1 MYAADPA
8 PDSTFISRAA
18 AASLMAVSGT
28 SATRRSSGAVSLGVP
43 TFTSCGLYPIGGL
56 NTGFGLHVRV
66 KSQSAA
72 DDQVTNQII
81 NDLTIQAATVNG
93 SGSQTA
99 NLILTRA
106 IFHMGIPVA
115 PKNVFPSN
123 IEGLPTWYQLRVTPQ
138 GHMARRDQVDILIA
152 FNPATWHQ
160 DLRTVRPGGVVVHE
174 EVFSTADARPDVTY
188 YPVPFSKLAKSK
200 IQNDTLR
207 KQLANMIYVGVVA
220 GLLGIP
226 WDALEHAVTRQ
237 FLSKPKAVPLN
248 LDAIKVGFDY
258 WQDNFSKKDP
268 YRLEAMSGVV
278 DQKVLVEG
286 NQAAALGALMG
297 GVTVAAWYPITPSSS
312 LCENLIAYAERFRTD
327 PETGEKRI
335 AVVQAEDELAA
346 VGMAIGAGWAGAR
359 AMTSTSGPGISLMAE
374 FAGLGYYAEVPV
386 VIFDI
391 QRIGPSTGLPTRTS
405 QADVGF
411 AYTLSH
417 GDTKH
422 LVLLPGT
429 VEECYEFAR
438 DAFDYADRFQT
449 PVFVLS
455 DLDLGMNLWMTPAF
469 TYPDKPFDRGKVL
482 SKADLERLAG
492 EWARYRDVDGDGV
505 PFRTLPGTDHPAAG
519 YFTRGSGHDEHARN
533 TESAEAYAANMD
545 RLSRKFETARAALP
559 APVIDESTGS
569 KIGLIAFGSTHA
581 AVLESR
587 SALEAAKLP
596 VDYLRI
602 RALPLSAQVVE
613 FVSRHERVYVIEQNR
628 DGQVYDLL
636 RLALPPALVDRL
648 RSIRHYDG
656 QPIPADA
663 ITEPLLESEA
673 IPA

>member
-1 MYAADPA
+1 
-8 PDSTFISRAA
+8 
-18 AASLMAVSGT
+18 VT
-28 SATRRSSGAVSLGVP
+28 S
-43 TFTSCGLYPIGGL
+43 
-56 NTGFGLHVRV
+56 
-66 KSQSAA
+66 
-72 DDQVTNQII
+72 QIT

-174 EVFSTADARPDVTY
+174 EVYSNADVRADVTY

-226 WDALEHAVTRQ
+226 WESLEHAVKRQ
-237 FLSKPKAVPLN
+237 FLAKPKAVQVN
-248 LDAIKVGFDY
+248 LDAIKVGYDY

-268 YRLEAMSGVV
+268 YHLEPMTGVV
-278 DQKVLVEG
+278 DNKVLVEG

-312 LCENLIAYAERFRTD
+312 LCENLIAYSERFRTD
-327 PETGEKRI
+327 PKTGEKRI

-405 QADVGF
+405 QADVAF

-429 VEECYEFAR
+429 VEECYEFGR

-455 DLDLGMNLWMTPAF
+455 DLDLGMNLWMTPEF
-469 TYPDKPFDRGKVL
+469 KYPEKPFDRGKVL

-505 PFRTLPGTDHPAAG
+505 PYRTLPGTDHPAAG
-519 YFTRGSGHDEHARN
+519 FFTRGSGHDEHARY

-545 RLSRKFETARAALP
+545 RLARKFETARAALP
-559 APVIDESTGS
+559 APIVDESAQS
-569 KIGLIAFGSTHA
+569 RIGLIAFGSTHA
-581 AVLESR
+581 AVVEAR
-587 SALEAAKLP
+587 QALEAAKRP
-596 VDYLRI
+596 VDYLRV
-602 RALPLSAQVVE
+602 RALPLSPEIVA
-613 FVSRHERVYVIEQNR
+613 FVSRHERVYVVEQNR
-628 DGQVYDLL
+628 DGQVFDLI
-636 RLALPPALVDRL
+636 RLALPPELVHRL
-648 RSIRHYDG
+648 RSIRYYDG

-663 ITEPLLESEA
+663 IIEPLLESEA
-673 IPA
+673 VPA

>member
-1 MYAADPA
+1 VCARK
-8 PDSTFISRAA
+8 IH
-18 AASLMAVSGT
+18 
-28 SATRRSSGAVSLGVP
+28 VP
-43 TFTSCGLYPIGGL
+43 
-56 NTGFGLHVRV
+56 H
-66 KSQSAA
+66 
-72 DDQVTNQII
+72 QVTDQII

-99 NLILTRA
+99 NLVLTRA

-138 GHMARRDQVDILIA
+138 GHMARRDQVDILVA
-152 FNPATWHQ
+152 FNVATWHQ

-174 EVFSTADARPDVTY
+174 EAFSTAEARTDITY
-188 YPVPFSKLAKSK
+188 YPVPFSKLAKTK
-200 IQNDTLR
+200 IQSDTLR

-220 GLLGIP
+220 GVLGIP
-226 WDALEHAVTRQ
+226 WEALDHAVRRQ
-237 FLSKPKAVPLN
+237 FLSKPKAVPIN
-248 LDAIKVGFDY
+248 LDAIKVGFDH

-268 YRLEAMSGVV
+268 YRLEPMTGVV
-278 DQKVLVEG
+278 DGKVLVEG

-312 LCENLIAYAERFRTD
+312 LCEYLIAYTDRFRTD
-327 PETGEKRI
+327 PKTGEKRI
-335 AVVQAEDELAA
+335 AIVQAEDELAA

-405 QADVGF
+405 QADIGF

-455 DLDLGMNLWMTPAF
+455 DLDLGMNLWMTPEF
-469 TYPDKPFDRGKVL
+469 KYPDKPFDRGKVL
-482 SKADLERLAG
+482 SKDDLERLRG
-492 EWARYRDVDGDGV
+492 EWARYADVDRDGV
-505 PFRTLPGTDHPAAG
+505 PYRTLPGTDHPAAG
-519 YFTRGSGHDEHARN
+519 YFTRGSGHDEHARY

-545 RLSRKFETARAALP
+545 RLLRKFETARGALP
-559 APVIDESTGS
+559 APVVDESPKS
-569 KIGLIAFGSTHA
+569 PIGLIAFGSTHA
-581 AVLESR
+581 AVVEAR
-587 SALEAAKLP
+587 QALEAARRP
-596 VDYLRI
+596 VDYLRV
-602 RALPLSAQVVE
+602 RALPLSPQVVE
-613 FVSRHERVYVIEQNR
+613 FVSRHERVYIVEQNR
-628 DGQVYDLL
+628 DGQIYDLI
-636 RLALPPALVDRL
+636 RLALPPALVDRVH
-648 RSIRHYDG
+648 SIRHYDG

-663 ITEPLLESEA
+663 IIEPLLESEA
-673 IPA
+673 VPV

>member
-1 MYAADPA
+1 L
-8 PDSTFISRAA
+8 T
-18 AASLMAVSGT
+18 
-28 SATRRSSGAVSLGVP
+28 
-43 TFTSCGLYPIGGL
+43 
-56 NTGFGLHVRV
+56 
-66 KSQSAA
+66 
-72 DDQVTNQII
+72 DQIL

-99 NLILTRA
+99 NLVLTRA

-138 GHMARRDQVDILIA
+138 GHMARRDQVDILVA
-152 FNPATWHQ
+152 FNVATWRQ
-160 DLRTVRPGGVVVHE
+160 DLETVRPGGVVVHE
-174 EVFSTADARPDVTY
+174 AAFSTAEARTDVTY

-200 IQNDTLR
+200 IQSDTLR

-226 WDALEHAVTRQ
+226 WEALDHAVKRQ
-237 FLSKPKAVPLN
+237 FLSKPKAVQVN

-258 WQDNFSKKDP
+258 WQDNFSKQDP
-268 YRLEAMSGVV
+268 YRLEPMTGVV
-278 DQKVLVEG
+278 DGKVLVEG

-312 LCENLIAYAERFRTD
+312 LCENLIAYSDRFRVD

-346 VGMAIGAGWAGAR
+346 LGMAIGAGWAGAR

-405 QADVGF
+405 QADIGF

-455 DLDLGMNLWMTPAF
+455 DLDLGMNLWMTPEF
-469 TYPDKPFDRGKVL
+469 KYPDRPFDRGKVL
-482 SKADLERLAG
+482 SKADLDRLGG

-505 PFRTLPGTDHPAAG
+505 PYRTLPGTDHPAAG
-519 YFTRGSGHDEHARN
+519 YFTRGSGHDEHARY
-533 TESAEAYAANMD
+533 TESAHAYEANMD
-545 RLSRKFETARAALP
+545 RLLHKFETARVALP
-559 APVIDESTGS
+559 APMIDESTHS
-569 KIGLIAFGSTHA
+569 PVGLIAFGSTHA
-581 AVLESR
+581 AVVEARQALTAANR
-587 SALEAAKLP
+587 S
-596 VDYLRI
+596 VDYLRV

-613 FVSRHERVYVIEQNR
+613 FVSRHERVYVVEQNR
-628 DGQVYDLL
+628 DGQIYDLI
-636 RLALPPALVDRL
+636 RLELPPQLVDRL
-648 RSIRHYDG
+648 HSIRHYDG
-656 QPIPADA
+656 QPIPADS
-663 ITEPLLESEA
+663 IIEPLLESEA
-673 IPA
+673 VRV

>member
-1 MYAADPA
+1 
-8 PDSTFISRAA
+8 
-18 AASLMAVSGT
+18 
-28 SATRRSSGAVSLGVP
+28 
-43 TFTSCGLYPIGGL
+43 
-56 NTGFGLHVRV
+56 
-66 KSQSAA
+66 
-72 DDQVTNQII
+72 VTNQII

-138 GHMARRDQVDILIA
+138 GHMARRDQVDILVA
-152 FNPATWHQ
+152 FNVATWHQ
-160 DLRTVRPGGVVVHE
+160 DLKTVRPGGVVVHE
-174 EVFSTADARPDVTY
+174 EVFSTAEARTDVTY
-188 YPVPFSKLAKSK
+188 YPVPFSKLAKTK
-200 IQNDTLR
+200 IQSDTLR

-226 WDALEHAVTRQ
+226 WEALDHAVKRQ
-237 FLSKPKAVPLN
+237 FLSKPKAVPVN

-268 YRLEAMSGVV
+268 YRLEPMTGVV
-278 DQKVLVEG
+278 EGKVLVEG
-286 NQAAALGALMG
+286 NQAAALGAVMG

-312 LCENLIAYAERFRTD
+312 LCENLIAYSDRFRVD
-327 PETGEKRI
+327 PKTGERRI

-455 DLDLGMNLWMTPAF
+455 DLDLGMNLWMTPEF
-469 TYPDKPFDRGKVL
+469 KYPDRPFDRGKVL
-482 SKADLERLAG
+482 GKADLARLAG

-505 PFRTLPGTDHPAAG
+505 PYRTLPGTDHPAAG
-519 YFTRGSGHDEHARN
+519 YFTRGSGHDEHARY

-545 RLSRKFETARAALP
+545 RLVRKLETARKVLP
-559 APVIDESTGS
+559 APAVDEASGS

-581 AVLESR
+581 AVVEAR
-587 SALEAAKLP
+587 QALEAAKRP
-596 VDYLRI
+596 VDYLRV
-602 RALPLSAQVVE
+602 RALPLSSEVVE
-613 FVSRHERVYVIEQNR
+613 FVSRHERVYVVEQNR
-628 DGQVYDLL
+628 DGQVFDLI
-636 RLALPPALVDRL
+636 RLDLPPTLVSRL
-648 RSIRHYDG
+648 HSIRHYDG

-663 ITEPLLESEA
+663 IIEPLLESEA
-673 IPA
+673 VPA

>member
-1 MYAADPA
+1 
-8 PDSTFISRAA
+8 
-18 AASLMAVSGT
+18 
-28 SATRRSSGAVSLGVP
+28 
-43 TFTSCGLYPIGGL
+43 
-56 NTGFGLHVRV
+56 
-66 KSQSAA
+66 
-72 DDQVTNQII
+72 VTDQII

-99 NLILTRA
+99 NLVLTRA
-106 IFHMGIPVA
+106 IFRMGIPVA

-174 EVFSTADARPDVTY
+174 EVYSTADARTDVTY
-188 YPVPFSKLAKSK
+188 YPVPFSKLAKAK
-200 IQNDTLR
+200 IQNDALR
-207 KQLANMIYVGVVA
+207 KQLANMIYVGVLA
-220 GLLGIP
+220 GLLAIP
-226 WDALEHAVTRQ
+226 WEALEHAVTRQ

-268 YRLEAMSGVV
+268 YRLEPMTGVV
-278 DQKVLVEG
+278 DQKVLVDG

-312 LCENLIAYAERFRTD
+312 LCENLIAYSDRFRTD

-359 AMTSTSGPGISLMAE
+359 SMTSTSGPGISLMAE

-455 DLDLGMNLWMTPAF
+455 DLDLGMNLWMTPEF
-469 TYPDKPFDRGKVL
+469 KYPDKPFDRGKVL

-505 PFRTLPGTDHPAAG
+505 PYRTLPGTDHPAAG
-519 YFTRGSGHDEHARN
+519 YFTRGSGHDEHARY
-533 TESAEAYAANMD
+533 TESAELYAANMD
-545 RLSRKFETARAALP
+545 RLSRKFETARIALP

-587 SALEAAKLP
+587 QALAAAKLP

-628 DGQVYDLL
+628 DGQVFDLL
-636 RLALPPALVDRL
+636 RLALPPALVGRL

-656 QPIPADA
+656 QPISADA

-673 IPA
+673 IPV

>member
-1 MYAADPA
+1 
-8 PDSTFISRAA
+8 
-18 AASLMAVSGT
+18 
-28 SATRRSSGAVSLGVP
+28 
-43 TFTSCGLYPIGGL
+43 
-56 NTGFGLHVRV
+56 
-66 KSQSAA
+66 
-72 DDQVTNQII
+72 VTDQII

-99 NLILTRA
+99 NLVLTRA

-138 GHMARRDQVDILIA
+138 GHMARRDQVDILVA
-152 FNPATWHQ
+152 FNVATWHQ

-174 EVFSTADARPDVTY
+174 EAFSTAEARTDITY

-200 IQNDTLR
+200 IQSDTLR

-226 WDALEHAVTRQ
+226 WEALDHAVKRQ
-237 FLSKPKAVPLN
+237 FLAKPKAVPIN

-268 YRLEAMSGVV
+268 YRLEPMTGVV
-278 DQKVLVEG
+278 DGKVLVEG

-312 LCENLIAYAERFRTD
+312 LCEYLIAYTDRFRTD
-327 PETGEKRI
+327 PKTGEKRI
-335 AVVQAEDELAA
+335 AIVQAEDELAA

-405 QADVGF
+405 QGDVGF

-438 DAFDYADRFQT
+438 EAFDYADRFQT

-455 DLDLGMNLWMTPAF
+455 DLDLGMNLWMTPEF
-469 TYPDKPFDRGKVL
+469 KYPDKPFDRGKVL
-482 SKADLERLAG
+482 SKDDLERLRG
-492 EWARYRDVDGDGV
+492 EWARYADVDRDGV
-505 PFRTLPGTDHPAAG
+505 PYRTLPGTDHPAAG
-519 YFTRGSGHDEHARN
+519 YFTRGSGHDEHARY

-545 RLSRKFETARAALP
+545 RLSRKFETARGALP
-559 APVIDESTGS
+559 APVIDESTKS
-569 KIGLIAFGSTHA
+569 PIALIAFGSTHA
-581 AVLESR
+581 AVV
-587 SALEAAKLP
+587 EARQTLDAARRP
-596 VDYLRI
+596 VDYLRV
-602 RALPLSAQVVE
+602 RALPLSPQVIE
-613 FVSRHERVYVIEQNR
+613 FVSRHERVYVVEQNR
-628 DGQVYDLL
+628 DGQIYDLI
-636 RLALPPALVDRL
+636 RLALPPALVDRVH
-648 RSIRHYDG
+648 SIRHYDG

-663 ITEPLLESEA
+663 IIEPLLESEA
-673 IPA
+673 VPA

>member
-1 MYAADPA
+1 
-8 PDSTFISRAA
+8 
-18 AASLMAVSGT
+18 
-28 SATRRSSGAVSLGVP
+28 
-43 TFTSCGLYPIGGL
+43 
-56 NTGFGLHVRV
+56 
-66 KSQSAA
+66 
-72 DDQVTNQII
+72 VTNQII

-174 EVFSTADARPDVTY
+174 EVFSTADARTDVTY

-226 WDALEHAVTRQ
+226 WEALEHAVTRQ

-268 YRLEAMSGVV
+268 YRLEPMTGVV

-405 QADVGF
+405 QADIGF

-455 DLDLGMNLWMTPAF
+455 DLDLGMNLWMTPEF
-469 TYPDKPFDRGKVL
+469 KYPDKPFDRGKVL

-492 EWARYRDVDGDGV
+492 EWGRYRDIDGDGV
-505 PFRTLPGTDHPAAG
+505 PYRTLPGTDHPAAG
-519 YFTRGSGHDEHARN
+519 YFTRGSGHDEHARY

-545 RLSRKFETARAALP
+545 RLSRKFETARTVLP

-569 KIGLIAFGSTHA
+569 RVGLIAFGSTHA

-587 SALEAAKLP
+587 QALAAAKLP

-628 DGQVYDLL
+628 DGQVFDLL

-673 IPA
+673 IPV

>member
-1 MYAADPA
+1 M
-8 PDSTFISRAA
+8 
-18 AASLMAVSGT
+18 
-28 SATRRSSGAVSLGVP
+28 
-43 TFTSCGLYPIGGL
+43 
-56 NTGFGLHVRV
+56 
-66 KSQSAA
+66 
-72 DDQVTNQII
+72 TNQTI

-138 GHMARRDQVDILIA
+138 GHMARRDQVDILVA
-152 FNPATWHQ
+152 FNVATWHQ

-174 EVFSTADARPDVTY
+174 EVFSTADARTDVTY
-188 YPVPFSKLAKSK
+188 YPVPFSKLAKTK

-226 WDALEHAVTRQ
+226 WEALDHAVKRQ
-237 FLSKPKAVPLN
+237 FLSKPKAVPVN
-248 LDAIKVGFDY
+248 LEAIKVGFDY

-268 YRLEAMSGVV
+268 YRLEPMTGVV
-278 DQKVLVEG
+278 DGKVLVEG

-312 LCENLIAYAERFRTD
+312 LCENLIAYSERFRVD
-327 PETGEKRI
+327 SKTGERRI

-455 DLDLGMNLWMTPAF
+455 DLDLGMNLWMTPEF
-469 TYPDKPFDRGKVL
+469 KYPDKPFDRGKVL

-505 PFRTLPGTDHPAAG
+505 PYRTLPGTDHPAAG
-519 YFTRGSGHDEHARN
+519 FFTRGSGHDEHARY

-545 RLSRKFETARAALP
+545 RLVRKLETARKALP

-569 KIGLIAFGSTHA
+569 RIGLIAFGSTHA
-581 AVLESR
+581 AVVEAR
-587 SALEAAKLP
+587 QALEAAKRP

-602 RALPLSAQVVE
+602 RALPLSAEVAE
-613 FVSRHERVYVIEQNR
+613 FVSRHERVYVVEQNR
-628 DGQVYDLL
+628 DGQVFDLI
-636 RLALPPALVDRL
+636 RLELPPALVGRL
-648 RSIRHYDG
+648 HSIRHYDG

-663 ITEPLLESEA
+663 IIEPILESEA
-673 IPA
+673 VPA

>member
-1 MYAADPA
+1 
-8 PDSTFISRAA
+8 
-18 AASLMAVSGT
+18 
-28 SATRRSSGAVSLGVP
+28 
-43 TFTSCGLYPIGGL
+43 
-56 NTGFGLHVRV
+56 
-66 KSQSAA
+66 
-72 DDQVTNQII
+72 VTDQII

-152 FNPATWHQ
+152 FNVATWHP

-174 EVFSTADARPDVTY
+174 EAFSKADARTDVTY
-188 YPVPFSKLAKSK
+188 YPVPFSKLAKTK

-226 WDALEHAVTRQ
+226 WEALDHAVKRQ
-237 FLSKPKAVPLN
+237 FLSKPKAVQVN

-258 WQDNFSKKDP
+258 WQDNFSKQDP
-268 YRLEAMSGVV
+268 YRLEPMTGAV
-278 DQKVLVEG
+278 DGKVLVEG

-312 LCENLIAYAERFRTD
+312 LCENLIAYSDRFRTD
-327 PETGEKRI
+327 PATGEKRI

-346 VGMAIGAGWAGAR
+346 LGMAIGAGWAGAR

-405 QADVGF
+405 QADIGF

-455 DLDLGMNLWMTPAF
+455 DLDLGMNLWMTPEF
-469 TYPDKPFDRGKVL
+469 KYPDKPFDRGKVL
-482 SKADLERLAG
+482 TKADLERLAG
-492 EWARYRDVDGDGV
+492 EWARYRDADGDGV
-505 PFRTLPGTDHPAAG
+505 PYRTLPGTDHPAAG
-519 YFTRGSGHDEHARN
+519 YFTRGSGHDEHARY

-545 RLSRKFETARAALP
+545 RLLRKLETARATLP
-559 APVIDESTGS
+559 GPVIDETAKSPV
-569 KIGLIAFGSTHA
+569 GLIAFGSTHA
-581 AVLESR
+581 AVVEAR
-587 SALEAAKLP
+587 QALVAEKRP
-596 VDYLRI
+596 VDYLRV
-602 RALPLSAQVVE
+602 RALPLSQQVEE
-613 FVSRHERVYVIEQNR
+613 FVARHDRVYVVEQNR
-628 DGQVYDLL
+628 DGQIYDLI
-636 RLALPPALVDRL
+636 RLALPPALVGRV

-663 ITEPLLESEA
+663 IIEPLLESEA
-673 IPA
+673 VPA